1 METIES
7 VKQQIELNT
16 KLLSETKE
24 RLRQT
29 TIKLSETKN
38 NAEKMKA
45 GIEDLKAKRQ
55 QVLARGGGDL
65 KGLNDNLKKF
75 ESELELENETCKG
88 LEDFL
93 RELKGEERA
102 IELKVSELPKRVSQL
117 QAVEIAARY
126 NELASGI
133 APVSKELNEILFK
146 LDASGC
152 GGKHGRVVYLPD
164 GQEFI
169 ETVMRLTFDSEALN
183 LEGYI
188 RKNITCLPYNPS
200 DSEKYF
206 YKWQTHRQDL
216 INNK

>member
-1 METIES
+1 METISQVE
-7 VKQQIELNT
+7 KQISLNEELLQAT
-16 KLLSETKE
+16 KKRIGETAS
-24 RLRQT
+24 
-29 TIKLSETKN
+29 KLSESKGNVKKIEFEIQDTKV
-38 NAEKMKA
+38 
-45 GIEDLKAKRQ
+45 KRQ
-55 QVLARGGGDL
+55 QALVKGGDARSL
-65 KGLNDNLKKF
+65 SDSLKKLES
-75 ESELELENETCKG
+75 ESELETEKVTG
-88 LEDFL
+88 LDDFL
-93 RELKGEERA
+93 KELRGEERTL
-102 IELKVSELPKRVSQL
+102 ELKLNELPKRVLQL